1 MIKNLKSNDLVYIE
15 KKKNIIKELSGNKLV
30 VTNSKGV
37 ENTVFV
43 DNINQSRSTAKFEF
57 LKDGEFIKTTVR
69 VSLKE
74 EWMKFITDFKV
85 NNENVIIEITEE
97 LESFK
102 GDIFV
107 EDIQVSKELLKN
119 LIRMLEE

>member
-1 MIKNLKSNDLVYIE
+1 
-15 KKKNIIKELSGNKLV
+15 
-30 VTNSKGV
+30 
-37 ENTVFV
+37 
-43 DNINQSRSTAKFEF
+43 
-57 LKDGEFIKTTVR
+57 
-69 VSLKE
+69 
-74 EWMKFITDFKV
+74 MKFITDFKV